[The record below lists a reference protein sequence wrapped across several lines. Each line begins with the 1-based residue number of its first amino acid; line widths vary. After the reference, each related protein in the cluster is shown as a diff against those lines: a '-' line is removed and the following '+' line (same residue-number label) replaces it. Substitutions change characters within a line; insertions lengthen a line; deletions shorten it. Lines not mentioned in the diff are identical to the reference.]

1 MTAAALIPAIAMPW
15 LHAGGDQY
23 HRDVEAA
30 KAEIVKAGAVADDL
44 FELGDALTHRV
55 NEPLCTEIAS
65 RLNAGQSWDQ
75 IGAELL
81 QPLLDSIVAN
91 RALTT
96 AIEAVGNAPE
106 QEA

>member
-1 MTAAALIPAIAMPW
+1 MTAAAFIPALSVPW

-30 KAEIVKAGAVADDL
+30 KAEIIKAGVVADDI
-44 FELGDALTHRV
+44 FELGDTLTHRV
-55 NEPLCTEIAS
+55 SEPICAAIAA
-65 RLNAGQSWDQ
+65 RLNDGQSWGQ

-106 QEA
+106 SED